1 MVSKILAEEA
11 AWRFAE
17 ENSIDLVI
25 LNPGLVIGPLIQPTP
40 TFSRGIF
47 EAPKWYSFAS
57 NEFYINFKYSSL
69 CFFSNPK
76 CSTILAYRN
85 ILLPQATLFRM
96 ILMILLINL
105 FSFFL
110 SFFSP

>member
-40 TFSRGIF
+40 TFSL
-47 EAPKWYSFAS
+47 E
-57 NEFYINFKYSSL
+57 EFLKLLNGTLLHPMSS
-69 CFFSNPK
+69 
-76 CSTILAYRN
+76 I
-85 ILLPQATLFRM
+85 
-96 ILMILLINL
+96 
-105 FSFFL
+105 
-110 SFFSP
+110 